1 LCLATVVVQ
10 PNLGLHIKTEEMT
23 MSRHSVS
30 RGLLSGLAG
39 LALTASMVVTAGT
52 AVAVSPLAPSV
63 KATPHSVMVN
73 TDTSIIGRNFT
84 PGSSVKLTECSA
96 TTWVVPSAPCD
107 TDNVVS
113 VTANKKGGFKVPFEA
128 RLCPGGKHG
137 NEPTSEICYVGVSTP
152 SGIDTVGLSPDT
164 RLLVTFP

>member
-1 LCLATVVVQ
+1 
-10 PNLGLHIKTEEMT
+10 
-23 MSRHSVS
+23 MSRRSVS

-52 AVAVSPLAPSV
+52 AVAVSPVAPSV
-63 KATPHSVMVN
+63 NATPHSVMVN
-73 TDTSIIGRNFT
+73 TDTSIIGKNFT
-84 PGSSVKLTECSA
+84 PGSSVTLTECSA

-137 NEPTSEICYVGVSTP
+137 KEPTSEICYVGVSTP
-152 SGIDTVGLSPDT
+152 SGIDTVGLTPYA